1 MGAIL
6 SAPCA
11 CLGSCLGSC
20 AATAACRSLGSSMS
34 TSRGAKLFY
43 VVIVFLSA
51 LLALLARYASGSLFQ
66 RMDLF
71 SMASCVSAGCFQV
84 HAAFRICI
92 AMFAFFVIM
101 GVMSAAHGPFHF
113 GHAPLKL
120 LFWLVLIVF
129 AFLLPNSFDDGF
141 AKFALGGAGVFLLLQ
156 IMVLIS
162 FSYDWNSSWTSTEE
176 RPWLIA
182 VVVVS
187 ATLWF
192 GSVVVTAFFYS
203 WFAVGDACGFQQ
215 AVITVNLLAAVLYTA
230 LALSSFAPHG
240 TLLTSSVMFAY
251 NTFTMYGAL
260 SADPSACNR
269 SGVSLTAFSTWGLV
283 ITAVTLCWSAF
294 SLSRTTLFGEGRPAL
309 DVTTEADPPAD
320 AEQASQPIGH
330 LDEEQMATLRFSN
343 AQFHLLM
350 ALSSLY
356 ITMAVSGW
364 ATAIPNDE
372 SNSSQRGVGAP
383 VMWVAL
389 TTTWATTLLYLWT
402 LCAPRCLPDRDF
414 GVDINAS

>member
-1 MGAIL
+1 
-6 SAPCA
+6 
-11 CLGSCLGSC
+11 
-20 AATAACRSLGSSMS
+20 
-34 TSRGAKLFY
+34 
-43 VVIVFLSA
+43 
-51 LLALLARYASGSLFQ
+51 
-66 RMDLF
+66 
-71 SMASCVSAGCFQV
+71 
-84 HAAFRICI
+84 
-92 AMFAFFVIM
+92 
-101 GVMSAAHGPFHF
+101 
-113 GHAPLKL
+113 
-120 LFWLVLIVF
+120 
-129 AFLLPNSFDDGF
+129 
-141 AKFALGGAGVFLLLQ
+141 
-156 IMVLIS
+156 MVLIS

-389 TTTWATTLLYLWT
+389 TTTWATSTRARPLDCVSAPLANARLHSPPVPVDAVRPEVSPRSGLWRRYQRIINGRRSVTYGAKHVALKRLPIIVEGDRPNQDAATLKQASESADRRVT
-402 LCAPRCLPDRDF
+402 PVGTPLPGHSPNRSSPH
-414 GVDINAS
+414 GGRRRAGRSTI